1 MVEEV
6 AIVVGQYLIE
16 GWTIGEEFNNKTG
29 HNMTKV
35 TMTLSRKGSSVAMS
49 RVCRDS

>member
-1 MVEEV
+1 M
-6 AIVVGQYLIE
+6 GQYLIE